1 MFNGGT
7 LLCLIFAIGVVFAM
21 YWPEIRSALILDAPE
36 THPDTLSS
44 GDLRSRGFDP
54 VDGVLEYEQ
63 HRARM
68 RARQERLGY
77 AGTDCRQCEAFDK
90 WRAEQE
96 ALGYKR

>member
-7 LLCLIFAIGVVFAM
+7 LLCLIFAISVLVAL

-36 THPDTLSS
+36 THADSMSS
-44 GDLRSRGFDP
+44 MDLRSRGFDP

-68 RARQERLGY
+68 TAREERLGY
-77 AGTDCRQCEAFDK
+77 
-90 WRAEQE
+90 
-96 ALGYKR
+96 KR

>member
-1 MFNGGT
+1 MFNGFT
-7 LLCLIFAIGVVFAM
+7 LLYLIAATGFALWAA
-21 YWPEIRSALILDAPE
+21 WPWIREHLILDAPE

-68 RARQERLGY
+68 DARAERLGY
-77 AGTDCRQCEAFDK
+77 LNG
-90 WRAEQE
+90 
-96 ALGYKR
+96 